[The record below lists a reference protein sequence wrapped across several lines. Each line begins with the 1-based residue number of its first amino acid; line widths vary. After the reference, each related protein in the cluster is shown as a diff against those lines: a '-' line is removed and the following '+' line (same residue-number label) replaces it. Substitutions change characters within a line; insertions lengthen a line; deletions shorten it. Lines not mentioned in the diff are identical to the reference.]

1 LEPEDAVTRLQ
12 YVFDAIT
19 LTRKK
24 LDGKVPLIGFT
35 GAPVQSSS
43 EMDTLENPGGG
54 VELKNP
60 GGVYSF
66 PTKSQC
72 ITCFTT
78 S

>member
-35 GAPVQSSS
+35 GAPVQSRS
-43 EMDTLENPGGG
+43 EMYTLENPGGG
-54 VELKNP
+54 VELK
-60 GGVYSF
+60 F
-66 PTKSQC
+66 
-72 ITCFTT
+72 
-78 S
+78 